1 MYQLLTLE
9 NLKTFVSEVEESLK
23 MKGAPLSPFNSR
35 LMDVTDNS
43 FNLKIQSTAQTS
55 VAELEGQLHVYKAIF
70 GSETSKQVG

>member
-9 NLKTFVSEVEESLK
+9 NLKTLVSEVEESLK
-23 MKGAPLSPFNSR
+23 MKGAPLSFNSR

-55 VAELEGQLHVYKAIF
+55 VAELEGQQHVYKAIF